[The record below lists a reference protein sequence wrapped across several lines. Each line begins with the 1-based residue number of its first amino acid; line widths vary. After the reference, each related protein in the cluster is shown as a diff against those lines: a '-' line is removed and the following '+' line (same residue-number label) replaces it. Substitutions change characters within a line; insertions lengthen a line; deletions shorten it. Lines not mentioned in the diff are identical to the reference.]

1 MTGNTLYAALA
12 ALLGLLVGS
21 FLNVVIYRLPRM
33 MEQAWDAEHA
43 AYAAQKE
50 NRDLSPASCS
60 SHKRFNLLTPPSRC
74 RQCGH
79 RIRWHENIPVVS
91 YLFLRGRC
99 ASCGSSIGI
108 RYPLVEVVTAALAW
122 LCLSR
127 YGLQW
132 QALAWF
138 IFGTSLICLTLIDWD
153 TTYLPDSITLPLLWM
168 GLLIASLGWTSI
180 SLGSAVWGAALGY
193 MSLWLIY
200 WSFKLFTGKE
210 GMGFGD
216 FKLYAALG
224 AWFGTGAL
232 IPIILLAAVI
242 GAIIGILMK
251 LGGQLREGRY
261 VPFGPFLA
269 LGASAVW
276 LFGAQK
282 LMQMVGLS

>member
-60 SHKRFNLLTPPSRC
+60 SHKRFNLLTPPSCC

-168 GLLIASLGWTSI
+168 GLLIASLGWTA
-180 SLGSAVWGAALGY
+180 SAWV
-193 MSLWLIY
+193 
-200 WSFKLFTGKE
+200 
-210 GMGFGD
+210 
-216 FKLYAALG
+216 
-224 AWFGTGAL
+224 
-232 IPIILLAAVI
+232 
-242 GAIIGILMK
+242 
-251 LGGQLREGRY
+251 
-261 VPFGPFLA
+261 VPFGVRPWDICRC
-269 LGASAVW
+269 G
-276 LFGAQK
+276 
-282 LMQMVGLS
+282 

>member
-1 MTGNTLYAALA
+1 MADNTLYAALA

-21 FLNVVIYRLPRM
+21 FLNVVVYRLPRM
-33 MEQAWDAEHA
+33 MEKAWDAEHA
-43 AYAAQKE
+43 AYAAQKA
-50 NRDLSPASCS
+50 NKDLAAP

-79 RIRWHENIPVVS
+79 RIRWYENIPVVS
-91 YLFLRGRC
+91 YLFLRGKC
-99 ASCGSSIGI
+99 ASCKTPIGM
-108 RYPLVEVVTAALAW
+108 RYPLVELVTAALAW

-138 IFGTSLICLTLIDWD
+138 FFGTSLICLTLIDWD
-153 TTYLPDSITLPLLWM
+153 TTYLPDSITLPLLWT
-168 GLLIASLGWTSI
+168 GLLAASVGWTGVSLGN
-180 SLGSAVWGAALGY
+180 AVWGAALGY
-193 MSLWLIY
+193 TSLWLVY
-200 WSFKLFTGKE
+200 WGFKLLTGKE

-224 AWFGTGAL
+224 AWFGASAL

-242 GAIIGILMK
+242 GAVIGILMK
-251 LGGQLREGRY
+251 MGGQLREGRY

-269 LGASAVW
+269 LGGAAVW
-276 LFGAQK
+276 LFGAQE
-282 LMQMVGLS
+282 LMQIAGLS